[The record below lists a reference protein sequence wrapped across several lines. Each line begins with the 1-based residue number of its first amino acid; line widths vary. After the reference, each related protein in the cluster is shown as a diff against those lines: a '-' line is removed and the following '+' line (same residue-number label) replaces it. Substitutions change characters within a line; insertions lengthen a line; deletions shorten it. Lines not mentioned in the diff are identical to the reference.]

1 MKITALNLDIQW
13 KSPEENI
20 NIIEEKLKDEQ
31 ADIFLLP
38 EMFTTGF
45 CVDTEEVAD
54 SKGEILAWMKHFAE
68 KKKSAV
74 GGSVSVKEN
83 GQMYNRFYFVEPSG
97 KVHQYDNKNLF
108 SFGVEDKIYSALKE
122 RVVVDYKGVRF
133 LLLVCYD
140 LRFPVFA
147 RNVDNYDVMINVA
160 SWTES
165 RILAWETLLR
175 ARAIENQ
182 SFVFGVNRIGKDGSG
197 LNYPESTHCFYAD
210 GTEISEKN
218 GDIVSANIDLE
229 KLNSFRQ
236 KFKVLL
242 DRDDFELK

>member
-74 GGSVSVKEN
+74 GGSVSV
-83 GQMYNRFYFVEPSG
+83 
-97 KVHQYDNKNLF
+97 
-108 SFGVEDKIYSALKE
+108 
-122 RVVVDYKGVRF
+122 
-133 LLLVCYD
+133 
-140 LRFPVFA
+140 
-147 RNVDNYDVMINVA
+147 
-160 SWTES
+160 
-165 RILAWETLLR
+165 
-175 ARAIENQ
+175 
-182 SFVFGVNRIGKDGSG
+182 
-197 LNYPESTHCFYAD
+197 
-210 GTEISEKN
+210 
-218 GDIVSANIDLE
+218 
-229 KLNSFRQ
+229 
-236 KFKVLL
+236 
-242 DRDDFELK
+242 